1 MKRLLALFL
10 SIVLVLSTAIF
21 PAVAWAEKKGKLES
35 FEEKLEEPKKKPV
48 RRERRKRRRRR
59 RRRRTYYEED
69 VEAPEVVTAGV
80 MQMLAS
86 FFLMGMMQQGSAADL
101 YRNLK
106 EKESPALPTIRI
118 EPAYQYVAGGVHGFS
133 GKVEAGYLMFGVD
146 GEYLHYIE
154 RGPNANMKFIQ
165 GHFLLRTQFADI
177 IGTNL
182 ALGVKSLW
190 GDRRHTGFEFGI
202 PFYVFITRNF
212 ILDVLPYWAT
222 IRGRDV
228 YDIGGGLSY
237 KYKLFGIRAGY
248 RAISVS
254 GETLHGPRVGL
265 FFQW

>member
-1 MKRLLALFL
+1 MKRLLAILL
-10 SIVLVLSTAIF
+10 SMVLVLSTAIF
-21 PAVAWAEKKGKLES
+21 PAGAGAKEKGKLES

-48 RRERRKRRRRR
+48 PRRRRWER
-59 RRRRTYYEED
+59 RRDYYYEES
-69 VEAPEVVTAGV
+69 PEVEEVVAAGV

-86 FFLMGMMQQGSAADL
+86 FFLMGLMHDGSSQEL
-101 YRNLK
+101 YRRLK
-106 EKESPALPTIRI
+106 ETESPALPTIRI

-133 GKVEAGYLMFGVD
+133 GKMEAGYLMFGVD
-146 GEYLHYIE
+146 GEYLHYFE
-154 RGPNANMKFIQ
+154 RDPNANMKFIQ
-165 GHFLLRTQFADI
+165 GHFLLRTQFASI

-190 GDRRHTGFEFGI
+190 GQRRHTGFEFGI
-202 PFYVFITRNF
+202 PFYIFITKNF
-212 ILDVLPYWAT
+212 ILDILPYWAA

-228 YDIGGGLSY
+228 YDIGGGLSF